1 MAVLNGIGVVTLSY
15 QWLPSNPI
23 EDSNR
28 RVTAPLIYDTD
39 NCGKSFHIDA
49 LRSEEYRAYGMF
61 LMSFCHSS
69 WMAAERRMFETCP
82 PVVRQEQEVLRIV
95 RPIRE

>member
-1 MAVLNGIGVVTLSY
+1 MAVLNGIGVVILSS

-28 RVTAPLIYDTD
+28 RVTAPFIYDTD
-39 NCGKSFHIDA
+39 NCGESFHIDP

-61 LMSFCHSS
+61 
-69 WMAAERRMFETCP
+69 
-82 PVVRQEQEVLRIV
+82 
-95 RPIRE
+95 